1 MGKSEQ
7 RRHRILG
14 LLAEH
19 GQVFVNDLADTLG
32 ASKETVRRDL
42 FRLEGRGLLR
52 KVHGGAVRAQT
63 AAKAAFSFRLSDQAH
78 EKQRI
83 AETAAGLFKRGDS
96 LVLFSGTTTMALATV
111 LARESGLTFV
121 TNSVDIAA
129 SLWRGAGRNQVYLL
143 GGEYHGEDFETI
155 GPLTVEQIA
164 SYYVD
169 HAVLTVGGVDA
180 ENGLT
185 NYEVETASL
194 ARATMRHATSTTVLA
209 DSQKM
214 GRTALAKVCDL
225 ASVDRIVTD
234 REPRPELRRAME
246 AAEVELIV
254 ADRSG

>member
-1 MGKSEQ
+1 MGKPEQ

-63 AAKAAFSFRLSDQAH
+63 AAKAAFSLRLNDQAH
-78 EKQRI
+78 EKQLI
-83 AETAAGLFKRGDS
+83 AETAAGLFQRGDS

-129 SLWRGAGRNQVYLL
+129 NLWRGPGRN
-143 GGEYHGEDFETI
+143 
-155 GPLTVEQIA
+155 
-164 SYYVD
+164 
-169 HAVLTVGGVDA
+169 
-180 ENGLT
+180 
-185 NYEVETASL
+185 
-194 ARATMRHATSTTVLA
+194 
-209 DSQKM
+209 
-214 GRTALAKVCDL
+214 
-225 ASVDRIVTD
+225 
-234 REPRPELRRAME
+234 
-246 AAEVELIV
+246 
-254 ADRSG
+254 

>member
-19 GQVFVNDLADTLG
+19 GQVFVNDLVDTLG

-42 FRLEGRGLLR
+42 FRLEDRGLLR
-52 KVHGGAVRAQT
+52 KVHGGAVRAQA
-63 AAKAAFSFRLSDQAH
+63 AAKAAFSLRLSEQAH
-78 EKQRI
+78 EKQLI
-83 AETAAGLFKRGDS
+83 AETAAGLFQRGDS

-121 TNSVDIAA
+121 TSSVDIAA
-129 SLWRGAGRNQVYLL
+129 NLWRGAGRNQVYLL

-164 SYYVD
+164 SYHVD
-169 HAVLTVGGVDA
+169 HAVLAVGGIDA
-180 ENGLT
+180 ENGLS

-194 ARATMRHATSTTVLA
+194 ARATMRQATSTTVLA
-209 DSQKM
+209 DSRKM

-225 ASVDRIVTD
+225 VSVDRIVTD

-254 ADRSG
+254 ADRGG

>member
-1 MGKSEQ
+1 MGKPEQ

-32 ASKETVRRDL
+32 ASKKTVRRDL

-63 AAKAAFSFRLSDQAH
+63 AAKAAFSLRLSGQAH

-83 AETAAGLFKRGDS
+83 AETAAGLFQRGDS
-96 LVLFSGTTTMALATV
+96 LVLFSGTTTMV
-111 LARESGLTFV
+111 LAQESGLTFV

-129 SLWRGAGRNQVYLL
+129 NLWRGPGRNQVHLL
-143 GGEYHGEDFETI
+143 GGEYHGDDFETI

-164 SYYVD
+164 SYHVD
-169 HAVLTVGGVDA
+169 HAVLTVGGIDA

-194 ARATMRHATSTTVLA
+194 ARATMRQATSTTVLA

-225 ASVDRIVTD
+225 VNVNRVVTD
-234 REPRPELRRAME
+234 REPRPEIRRVME
-246 AAEVELIV
+246 AADVELIV
-254 ADRSG
+254 ADRRA

>member
-1 MGKSEQ
+1 MQEA
-7 RRHRILG
+7 RRS
-14 LLAEH
+14 
-19 GQVFVNDLADTLG
+19 G
-32 ASKETVRRDL
+32 AVAP
-42 FRLEGRGLLR
+42 LER

-63 AAKAAFSFRLSDQAH
+63 AAKAAFSLRLSGQAR

-83 AETAAGLFKRGDS
+83 AETAAGLFQRGDS

-129 SLWRGAGRNQVYLL
+129 SLWRGSGRNQVYLL
-143 GGEYHGEDFETI
+143 GGEYHGDDFETI

-169 HAVLTVGGVDA
+169 HAVLTVGGIDA

-194 ARATMRHATSTTVLA
+194 ARATMRQATSTTVLA

-214 GRTALAKVCDL
+214 GCTALAKVCDL
-225 ASVDRIVTD
+225 VNVDRVVTD
-234 REPRPELRRAME
+234 REPRPEIRRAME
-246 AAEVELIV
+246 AADVELIV
-254 ADRSG
+254 ADGDD

>member
-19 GQVFVNDLADTLG
+19 GQVFVNDWPIRSARRRRRFG
-32 ASKETVRRDL
+32 ATL

-63 AAKAAFSFRLSDQAH
+63 AAKAAFSLRLSEQAH

-129 SLWRGAGRNQVYLL
+129 NLWRGAGRNQVYLL

-155 GPLTVEQIA
+155 G
-164 SYYVD
+164 
-169 HAVLTVGGVDA
+169 
-180 ENGLT
+180 
-185 NYEVETASL
+185 
-194 ARATMRHATSTTVLA
+194 R
-209 DSQKM
+209 
-214 GRTALAKVCDL
+214 
-225 ASVDRIVTD
+225 
-234 REPRPELRRAME
+234 
-246 AAEVELIV
+246 
-254 ADRSG
+254 